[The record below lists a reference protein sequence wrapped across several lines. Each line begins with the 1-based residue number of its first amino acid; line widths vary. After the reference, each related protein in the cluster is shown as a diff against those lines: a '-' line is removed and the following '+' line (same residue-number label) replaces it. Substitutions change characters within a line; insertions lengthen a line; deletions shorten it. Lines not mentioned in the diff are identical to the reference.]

1 MYKAIYV
8 STGAYDAVL
17 LENGTY
23 LIVDRETWTHFLEAE
38 KNGDDFSH
46 WNGFS
51 LDEYEVS
58 YDDDDWLWVAA
69 EEMGDIVAYYDE
81 FGKLEIYDPCLFDER
96 EEFWER

>member
-1 MYKAIYV
+1 MCKAIYV

-23 LIVDRETWTHFLEAE
+23 LIVDRDTWTHFFEAE

-51 LDEYEVS
+51 LDEYEGS
-58 YDDDDWLWVAA
+58 YDDEDWLWVAA
-69 EEMGDIVAYYDE
+69 EEMGDVVAYYDE
-81 FGKLEIYDPCLFDER
+81 SGKLEIYDLQLFDER
-96 EEFWER
+96 KDFWER